1 MKTRTLKYMMTAVL
15 LLGATVAVAGSQPRK
30 VKVKSVVKA
39 SAGMKKASS
48 QQRTISSAS
57 ALVGTYTA
65 VGGNQRNVASWPV
78 TITTDNST
86 SNKVWLANL
95 SPHFYE
101 ADYQAPTYNYFY
113 GTLNS
118 SKTELHIPVGQR
130 MTGTYSFTGNGT
142 QYNNQIVYIG
152 AYDEYNCSEGYI
164 NVHEDDIVLR
174 IENNGSRLVVTDSI
188 FFYSVGSDNT
198 FWMLDEVYNNTVL
211 TKEAGQD
218 DGVITLTTAGTLDT
232 KVSGTETSLVIRGP
246 LNSADLKVLR
256 DMCVNKNLTSLD
268 ISGANIVGGNTTKYY
283 SDYSATDNDV
293 LPKYLFYNSKLETL
307 VLPSSIKEL
316 DNYCFAYSSGLTTIT
331 IPASVTNL
339 TSYCFYGCSALT
351 AIYVENGNTNYT
363 HYSGVLY
370 TKDGKTLVKYP
381 EGKSGTSYT
390 VNSGVT
396 SISNQAF
403 ANAKLTSVTLPTT
416 LKELGYSVFSYS
428 ALTTLSIPASV
439 TTVTTSTFSAMS
451 SLTSFSVASGNT
463 VLSNDSRGVLFDKN
477 KTVLKAYPQ
486 GNTSTTYTIPSTVT
500 EVEYDAFWTNR
511 YLTKIT
517 LPDNVTTIGGYAF
530 GTCHS
535 LKEINIPAKVTK
547 FGDYAFNSST
557 LESVT
562 SAITSP
568 TAIDETVFNSIT
580 TSAIL
585 YVPAGTKSKYQS
597 LTGWNKFTN
606 IVEQGGGG
614 GGSTGN
620 VTYSNGVM
628 TVTLT
633 TAGTLQSSI
642 ANSGYSTANVTELV
656 VTGPLNG
663 ADLKVI
669 RELTTTGS
677 VTKLRLTKDGKT
689 ARIVGGDPTK
699 YYSSYTAE
707 NDNVLPA
714 YLFYESKLTNI
725 YLPNTIKSIESSCF
739 ASSKSLV
746 DLSIPASVTSV
757 SSSFVNECSA
767 LTTFYVESG
776 SSSYEAYNG
785 VLYTK
790 DLKTLVRYPEG
801 LTATSFTVRSGVT
814 TIGNYA
820 FYRTKPTTVNL
831 PAQLTKISDDA
842 FQYTKMT
849 SLSLPSSLKE
859 FGSDVFWYCSLT
871 TLTIPASVTTVS
883 TSSFSA
889 MQALTSFTVASGN
902 TILSTDSRGALFDK
916 NKTILKAYPQGNTS
930 TTYTI
935 PSTVTEIEYDA
946 FWTNKNLKK
955 ITLPD
960 NVTSVGGYA
969 FSSCQSLE
977 EINIPAK
984 VTKFGNYAFNSSKLI
999 SVTSAITSPTAIDE
1013 SVFGNITTNAT
1024 LYVPTGTKSKYQ
1036 SLTGWNK
1043 FTNIVEQ
1050 GGSTTPTATG
1060 NGTLSSPYNAV
1071 AASNVGLGLSVGA
1084 QSSQKYYIKG
1094 KISSIRYSFSNEYG
1108 TATFYISDD
1117 GTTAN
1122 QFLVYATFYLE
1133 NKPWVTG
1140 NPQIAIGDEVIIYG
1154 NIYNYNG
1161 TPETAD
1167 KKSYVYS
1174 HNGITSLGA
1183 GVTFNN
1189 GTMTLTMSSA
1199 GTLQS
1204 AIANSGYSAANVKEL
1219 VITGPINGT
1228 DVRYIR
1234 QLAGINYSNSAV
1246 TATLESLNLDNANI
1260 VAGGDYY
1267 KSSSY
1272 ATSDNVV
1279 GLSMFA
1285 DTKLKF
1291 ISLPKTATT
1300 IMSQAFGN
1308 CKQLIGV
1315 TVHDKVTSIPSNL
1328 FNDCSALCYIDWKP
1342 TRSLTSGMLPTSS
1355 TRNPNLLIYVTS
1367 SSYAPYT
1374 SPNVVIGSV
1383 ATKVTLTNGY
1393 AFWAPREFTA
1403 NDISYSRS
1411 FTKTTGS
1418 GSAQGWETITLPF
1431 QPTKISHAT
1440 KGELVPFG
1448 RWSGVSDTKKPF
1460 WLYGFGSSGFTASNY
1475 LYANQP
1481 YIIAMPN
1488 NTMYDDAYR
1497 VNGMVTFSATSATVK
1512 VSSLAVGTTNGVR
1525 TLRPTYEAVAAAYDK
1540 YVLNANG
1547 SQFITYRAAN
1557 PFEAYFT
1564 TTESNARGV
1573 IDIFEDLPTGM
1584 DMIPTVDTVDTPE
1597 KIYDL
1602 QGRKVATP
1610 QRGIYIKD
1618 GRKVIVK

>member
-1 MKTRTLKYMMTAVL
+1 MTAVL

-164 NVHEDDIVLR
+164 NVHEDDIVIR
-174 IENNGSRLVVTDSI
+174 IENNGSRLVLTDSV

-500 EVEYDAFWTNR
+500 EVEYDAFWTNN
-511 YLTKIT
+511 YLKKIT

-547 FGDYAFNSST
+547 FGNYAFNSST

-614 GGSTGN
+614 TTGN

-628 TVTLT
+628 TVTMT

-669 RELTTTGS
+669 RDLTTTGN
-677 VTKLRLTKDGKT
+677 VTKLRLTKDGKNAT
-689 ARIVGGDPTK
+689 IVGGDPTN
-699 YYSSYTAE
+699 YYGSYTASK
-707 NDNVLPA
+707 DNVLPA
-714 YLFYESKLTNI
+714 YLFYNSKLTNI
-725 YLPNTIKSIESSCF
+725 YLPNTITSIESYCF
-739 ASSKSLV
+739 GNSKQLV
-746 DLSIPASVTSV
+746 DLSIPASVSSV
-757 SSSFVNECSA
+757 NSSFVNGCSA
-767 LTTFYVESG
+767 LTTLYVGSG
-776 SSSYEAYNG
+776 SSSYDALNG

-790 DLKTLVRYPEG
+790 DLKTLVKYPEG
-801 LTATSFTVRSGVT
+801 LTATSFSVRSGVT
-814 TIGNYA
+814 AIASYA
-820 FYRTKPTTVNL
+820 FYKAKLTSISLPTTLQSIGSSTFSNSSIK
-831 PAQLTKISDDA
+831 T
-842 FQYTKMT
+842 
-849 SLSLPSSLKE
+849 LS
-859 FGSDVFWYCSLT
+859 
-871 TLTIPASVTTVS
+871 IPASVTSVAT
-883 TSSFSA
+883 TSFSS
-889 MQALTSFTVASGN
+889 MSSLTSFSVASGSS
-902 TILSTDSRGALFDK
+902 TLSTDTRGALFDK
-916 NKTILKAYPQGNTS
+916 NKTILKAYPLGNTS

-935 PSTVTEIEYDA
+935 PSTVVELEYDA
-946 FWTNKNLKK
+946 FWGHDYLKTITLPNGVKTIGGWALSGCSSLEEVNIPATVTKIDGYAFSSNQNLKK
-955 ITLPD
+955 ITSDITTPFD
-960 NVTSVGGYA
+960 VADDA
-969 FSSCQSLE
+969 FSGTCD
-977 EINIPAK
+977 
-984 VTKFGNYAFNSSKLI
+984 V
-999 SVTSAITSPTAIDE
+999 
-1013 SVFGNITTNAT
+1013 AT
-1024 LYVPTGTKSKYQ
+1024 LYVPAGTKSKYQ
-1036 SLTGWNK
+1036 SKNGWK
-1043 FTNIVEQ
+1043 LFKTIVEQ

-1060 NGTLSSPYNAV
+1060 NGTLSNPYNAV
-1071 AASNVGLGLSVGA
+1071 AATNVALGLSVGST
-1084 QSSQKYYIKG
+1084 SSQKYYIKG
-1094 KISSIRYSFSNEYG
+1094 KISSIKYTFSSDYG

-1117 GTTAN
+1117 GTRN
-1122 QFLVYATFYLE
+1122 NEFYVYDTYYLE
-1133 NKPWVTG
+1133 NKSWVTG
-1140 NPQIAIGDEVIIYG
+1140 NPQIAVGDEVIIYG
-1154 NIYNYNG
+1154 TVSNYNG
-1161 TPETAD
+1161 TSETTY

-1174 HNGITSLGA
+1174 HNGMTSISG
-1183 GVTFNN
+1183 GVAFNN
-1189 GTMTLTMSSA
+1189 GTMILKMTTA
-1199 GTLQS
+1199 GNLQT
-1204 AIANSGYSAANVKEL
+1204 AIASSGYSAASVREL

-1228 DVRYIR
+1228 DIRYIR
-1234 QLAGINYSNSAV
+1234 ELAGINYNNSSV
-1246 TATLESLNLDNANI
+1246 TATLETLNLEKANI
-1260 VAGGDYY
+1260 VSGGVYY
-1267 KSSSY
+1267 KSPSY

-1285 DTKLKF
+1285 DTKLKYIF
-1291 ISLPKTATT
+1291 LPESATT
-1300 IMSQAFGN
+1300 IQSQAFGN
-1308 CKQLIGV
+1308 CKQLMGV
-1315 TVHDKVTSIPSNL
+1315 TVYNKVTSVPSNL
-1328 FNDCSALCYIDWKP
+1328 FNDCSALCYIDWQP
-1342 TRSLTSGMLPTSS
+1342 TRGLTSGMLPTSS
-1355 TRNPNLLIYVTS
+1355 VRNPNLLLYVTS

-1374 SPNVVIGSV
+1374 TPNVVVGST
-1383 ATKVTLTNGY
+1383 AAQVTLTNGY

-1403 NDISYSRS
+1403 TNISYSRS
-1411 FTKTTGS
+1411 FTKTTGN

-1448 RWSGVSDTKKPF
+1448 RWSGTSDTKKPF

-1488 NTMYDDAYR
+1488 NTKYDDAYR
-1497 VNGMVTFSATSATVK
+1497 VNGTVTFSATSATVK
-1512 VSSLAVGTTNGVR
+1512 ASSQAVGTTNGVR
-1525 TLRPTYEAVAAAYDK
+1525 TLRPAYETVQAAYDK
-1540 YVLNANG
+1540 YAMNANG
-1547 SQFITYRAAN
+1547 SQFVTYRAVS

-1564 TTESNARGV
+1564 TTEANARGF
-1573 IDIFEDLPTGM
+1573 IDIFDELPTGIES
-1584 DMIPTVDTVDTPE
+1584 IPTVGTDETPE
-1597 KIYDL
+1597 NVYDF
-1602 QGRKVATP
+1602 QGRKVVTP
-1610 QRGIYIKD
+1610 QRGIYIRD
-1618 GRKVIVK
+1618 GKKVIVR

>member
-39 SAGMKKASS
+39 SAGMRKAAT
-48 QQRTISSAS
+48 QQRAISSAS

-130 MTGTYSFTGNGT
+130 MIGTYSFTGNGT

-164 NVHEDDIVLR
+164 NVHEDDIVIR
-174 IENNGSRLVVTDSI
+174 IENNGSRLVLTDSV

-283 SDYSATDNDV
+283 NDYSAADNDV

-439 TTVTTSTFSAMS
+439 TTVSTSTFSAMS

-500 EVEYDAFWTNR
+500 EIEYDAFWTNN
-511 YLTKIT
+511 YLKKIT

-547 FGDYAFNSST
+547 FGNYAFNSST

-642 ANSGYSTANVTELV
+642 ANSGYSTTNVTELV

-669 RELTTTGS
+669 RDLTTTGN
-677 VTKLRLTKDGKT
+677 VTKLRLTKDGKNAT
-689 ARIVGGDPTK
+689 IVGGDPTN
-699 YYSSYTAE
+699 YYGSYTASK
-707 NDNVLPA
+707 DNVLPA
-714 YLFYESKLTNI
+714 YLFYNSKLTNI
-725 YLPNTIKSIESSCF
+725 YLPNTITSIESNCF
-739 ASSKSLV
+739 GNSKQLV

-757 SSSFVNECSA
+757 SSSFVNNCSA
-767 LTTFYVESG
+767 LTTLYVGSG
-776 SSSYEAYNG
+776 SSSYDALNG

-801 LTATSFTVRSGVT
+801 LTATSFSVRSGVT
-814 TIGNYA
+814 AIASHA
-820 FYRTKPTTVNL
+820 FYNAKLTSISLPTTL
-831 PAQLTKISDDA
+831 QSIGSSTFAYSSIKT
-842 FQYTKMT
+842 
-849 SLSLPSSLKE
+849 LS
-859 FGSDVFWYCSLT
+859 
-871 TLTIPASVTTVS
+871 IPASVTSVAT
-883 TSSFSA
+883 TSFSS
-889 MQALTSFTVASGN
+889 MSSLTSFSVASGSS
-902 TILSTDSRGALFDK
+902 TLSTDTRGALFDK
-916 NKTILKAYPQGNTS
+916 DKTILKAYPLGNTS

-935 PSTVTEIEYDA
+935 PSTVVELEYDA
-946 FWTNKNLKK
+946 FWGHDYLKTITLPNGVKTIGGWALSGCSSLEEVNIPATVTKIDGYAFSSNQNLKK
-955 ITLPD
+955 ITSDITTPFD
-960 NVTSVGGYA
+960 VADDA
-969 FSSCQSLE
+969 FSGTCD
-977 EINIPAK
+977 
-984 VTKFGNYAFNSSKLI
+984 V
-999 SVTSAITSPTAIDE
+999 
-1013 SVFGNITTNAT
+1013 AT
-1024 LYVPTGTKSKYQ
+1024 LYVPAGTKSKYQ
-1036 SLTGWNK
+1036 SRNGWK
-1043 FTNIVEQ
+1043 LFKTIVEQ

-1060 NGTLSSPYNAV
+1060 NGTLSNPYNAV
-1071 AASNVGLGLSVGA
+1071 AATNVALGLSVGST
-1084 QSSQKYYIKG
+1084 SSQKYYIKG
-1094 KISSIRYSFSNEYG
+1094 KISSIKYTFSSNYG

-1122 QFLVYATFYLE
+1122 QFCVYGTYYLE

-1140 NPQIAIGDEVIIYG
+1140 NPQIAIGDDVIIYG
-1154 NIYNYNG
+1154 NITNYSG
-1161 TPETAD
+1161 TAETAD

-1174 HNGITSLGA
+1174 HNGMTSISG
-1183 GVTFNN
+1183 GVAFNN
-1189 GTMTLTMSSA
+1189 GTMILTMTTA
-1199 GTLQS
+1199 GNLQT
-1204 AIANSGYSAANVKEL
+1204 AIASSGYSAANVKEL

-1228 DVRYIR
+1228 DIRYIR
-1234 QLAGINYSNSAV
+1234 QLAGINYSNTAV
-1246 TATLESLNLDNANI
+1246 TATLETLNLENANI
-1260 VAGGDYY
+1260 VSGGGYY
-1267 KSSSY
+1267 KSPSY

-1285 DTKLKF
+1285 DTKLKYIF
-1291 ISLPKTATT
+1291 LPQTATT

-1308 CKQLIGV
+1308 CKQLMGV
-1315 TVHDKVTSIPSNL
+1315 TVYNKVTSVPGNL
-1328 FNDCSALCYIDWKP
+1328 FIDCSALCYIDWQT

-1355 TRNPNLLIYVTS
+1355 VRNPNLLIYVTL

-1374 SPNVVIGSV
+1374 TPNVVIGST
-1383 ATKVTLTNGY
+1383 ATQVTLTNGY

-1403 NDISYSRS
+1403 TNISYSRS
-1411 FTKTTGS
+1411 FTKTTGN

-1448 RWSGVSDTKKPF
+1448 RWSGTSDTKKPF

-1475 LYANQP
+1475 LSANQP

-1497 VNGMVTFSATSATVK
+1497 VNGTVTFSATSATVK
-1512 VSSLAVGTTNGVR
+1512 ASLQAVGTTNGVR
-1525 TLRPTYEAVAAAYDK
+1525 TLRPAYETVEATNNK

-1547 SQFITYRAAN
+1547 SQFVTYRAAS

-1564 TTESNARGV
+1564 TTEANARGF
-1573 IDIFEDLPTGM
+1573 IDIFDELPTGIES
-1584 DMIPTVDTVDTPE
+1584 IPTVGTDETPE
-1597 KIYDL
+1597 NVYDL
-1602 QGRKVATP
+1602 QGRKVVTP
-1610 QRGIYIKD
+1610 QRGIYIRNGK
-1618 GRKVIVK
+1618 KVIVR

>member
-164 NVHEDDIVLR
+164 NVHEDDIVIR
-174 IENNGSRLVVTDSI
+174 IENNGSRLVLTDSV

-283 SDYSATDNDV
+283 NDYSATDNDV

-307 VLPSSIKEL
+307 VLPSSIKKL

-396 SISNQAF
+396 SISDQAF

-500 EVEYDAFWTNR
+500 EIEYDAFWTNN
-511 YLTKIT
+511 YLKKIT

-547 FGDYAFNSST
+547 FGNYAFNSST

-614 GGSTGN
+614 TTGN

-628 TVTLT
+628 TVTMT

-642 ANSGYSTANVTELV
+642 ANSGYSTTNVTELV

-669 RELTTTGS
+669 RDLTTTGN
-677 VTKLRLTKDGKT
+677 VTKLRLTKDGKNAT
-689 ARIVGGDPTK
+689 IVGGDPTN
-699 YYSSYTAE
+699 YYGSYTASK
-707 NDNVLPA
+707 DNVLPA
-714 YLFYESKLTNI
+714 YLFYNSKLTNI
-725 YLPNTIKSIESSCF
+725 YLPNTITSIESNCF
-739 ASSKSLV
+739 GNSKQLV

-757 SSSFVNECSA
+757 SSSFVNGCSA
-767 LTTFYVESG
+767 LTTLYVGSG
-776 SSSYEAYNG
+776 SSSYDALNG

-801 LTATSFTVRSGVT
+801 LTATSFSVRSGVT
-814 TIGNYA
+814 AIASYA
-820 FYRTKPTTVNL
+820 FYKAKLTSISLPTTLQSIGSSTFSNSSIK
-831 PAQLTKISDDA
+831 T
-842 FQYTKMT
+842 
-849 SLSLPSSLKE
+849 LS
-859 FGSDVFWYCSLT
+859 
-871 TLTIPASVTTVS
+871 IPASVTSVAT
-883 TSSFSA
+883 TSFSS
-889 MQALTSFTVASGN
+889 MSSLTSFSVASGSS
-902 TILSTDSRGALFDK
+902 TLSTDTRGALFDK
-916 NKTILKAYPQGNTS
+916 NKTILKAYPLGNTS

-935 PSTVTEIEYDA
+935 PSTVVELEYDA
-946 FWTNKNLKK
+946 FWGHDYLKTITLPNGVKTIGGWALSGCSSLEEVNIPATVTKIDGYAFSSNQNLKK
-955 ITLPD
+955 ITSDITTPFD
-960 NVTSVGGYA
+960 VADDA
-969 FSSCQSLE
+969 FSGTCD
-977 EINIPAK
+977 
-984 VTKFGNYAFNSSKLI
+984 V
-999 SVTSAITSPTAIDE
+999 
-1013 SVFGNITTNAT
+1013 AT
-1024 LYVPTGTKSKYQ
+1024 LYVPAGTKSKYQ
-1036 SLTGWNK
+1036 SKNGWK
-1043 FTNIVEQ
+1043 LFKTIVEQ
-1050 GGSTTPTATG
+1050 GGSTTPTAMG
-1060 NGTLSSPYNAV
+1060 NGTLSNPYNAV
-1071 AASNVGLGLSVGA
+1071 AATNVALGLSVGST
-1084 QSSQKYYIKG
+1084 SSQKYYIKG
-1094 KISSIRYSFSNEYG
+1094 KISSIKYTFSSDYG

-1122 QFLVYATFYLE
+1122 QFCVYGTYYLE

-1140 NPQIAIGDEVIIYG
+1140 NPQIAIGDDVIIYG
-1154 NIYNYNG
+1154 NITNYSG
-1161 TPETAD
+1161 TAETAD

-1174 HNGITSLGA
+1174 HNGMTSIGA

-1189 GTMTLTMSSA
+1189 GTMTLSMSTA
-1199 GTLQS
+1199 GTLQT
-1204 AIANSGYSAANVKEL
+1204 AIASSGYSAASVREL
-1219 VITGPINGT
+1219 VIIGPINGT
-1228 DVRYIR
+1228 DIRYIR
-1234 QLAGINYSNSAV
+1234 LLAGIDYNNSSV
-1246 TATLESLNLDNANI
+1246 TATLETLNLEKANI
-1260 VAGGDYY
+1260 VSGGVYY
-1267 KSSSY
+1267 KSPSY

-1279 GLSMFA
+1279 GQSMFA
-1285 DTKLKF
+1285 DTQLKYIF
-1291 ISLPKTATT
+1291 LPKSATT

-1308 CKQLIGV
+1308 CKQLMGV
-1315 TVHDKVTSIPSNL
+1315 TVYNKVTSVPSNL
-1328 FNDCSALCYIDWKP
+1328 FNDCSALCYIDWQP
-1342 TRSLTSGMLPTSS
+1342 TRGLTSGMLPTSS
-1355 TRNPNLLIYVTS
+1355 VRNPNLLLYVTS

-1374 SPNVVIGSV
+1374 TPNVVIGST
-1383 ATKVTLTNGY
+1383 ATQVTLTNGY

-1403 NDISYSRS
+1403 TNISYSRS
-1411 FTKTTGS
+1411 FTKTTGN

-1448 RWSGVSDTKKPF
+1448 RWSGTSDTKKPF

-1475 LYANQP
+1475 LSANQP

-1497 VNGMVTFSATSATVK
+1497 VNGTVTFSATSATVK
-1512 VSSLAVGTTNGVR
+1512 ASLQAVGTTNGVR
-1525 TLRPTYEAVAAAYDK
+1525 TLRPAYQTVEATNNK

-1547 SQFITYRAAN
+1547 SQFVTYRAAS

-1564 TTESNARGV
+1564 TTEANARGF
-1573 IDIFEDLPTGM
+1573 IDIFDELPTGIES
-1584 DMIPTVDTVDTPE
+1584 IPTVGTDETPE
-1597 KIYDL
+1597 NVYDL
-1602 QGRKVATP
+1602 QGRKVVTP
-1610 QRGIYIKD
+1610 QRGIYIRNGK
-1618 GRKVIVK
+1618 KVIVR

>member
-1 MKTRTLKYMMTAVL
+1 MTAVL

-101 ADYQAPTYNYFY
+101 TDYQAPTYNYFY

-164 NVHEDDIVLR
+164 NVHEDDIVIR
-174 IENNGSRLVVTDSI
+174 IENNGSRLVLTDSV

-256 DMCVNKNLTSLD
+256 DMTVDKNLTSLD
-268 ISGANIVGGNTTKYY
+268 ISGANIVGGDPTKYY
-283 SDYSATDNDV
+283 SNYTASASNV
-293 LPKYLFYNSKLETL
+293 LPQYLFYNSKLENL

-500 EVEYDAFWTNR
+500 EIEYDAFWTNN
-511 YLTKIT
+511 YLKKIT

-547 FGDYAFNSST
+547 FGNYAFNSST

-614 GGSTGN
+614 STGN

-633 TAGTLQSSI
+633 TAGTLQSTIS
-642 ANSGYSTANVTELV
+642 NSGYSTANVTELV

-669 RELTTTGS
+669 RDLTTTGN
-677 VTKLRLTKDGKT
+677 VTKLRLTKDGKNAT
-689 ARIVGGDPTK
+689 IVGGDPTN
-699 YYSSYTAE
+699 YYGSYTASK
-707 NDNVLPA
+707 DNVLPA
-714 YLFYESKLTNI
+714 YLFYNSKLTNI
-725 YLPNTIKSIESSCF
+725 YLPNTITSIESNCF
-739 ASSKSLV
+739 GNSKQLV

-757 SSSFVNECSA
+757 SSSFVNGCSA
-767 LTTFYVESG
+767 LTTLYVGSG
-776 SSSYEAYNG
+776 SSSYDALNG

-801 LTATSFTVRSGVT
+801 LTATSFSVRSGVT
-814 TIGNYA
+814 AIASYA
-820 FYRTKPTTVNL
+820 FYKAKLTSISLPTTLQSIGSSTFSNSSIK
-831 PAQLTKISDDA
+831 T
-842 FQYTKMT
+842 
-849 SLSLPSSLKE
+849 LS
-859 FGSDVFWYCSLT
+859 
-871 TLTIPASVTTVS
+871 IPASVTSVAT
-883 TSSFSA
+883 TSFSS
-889 MQALTSFTVASGN
+889 MSSLTSFSVASGSS
-902 TILSTDSRGALFDK
+902 TLSTDTRGALFDK
-916 NKTILKAYPQGNTS
+916 NKTILKAYPLGNTS

-935 PSTVTEIEYDA
+935 PSTVVELEYDA
-946 FWTNKNLKK
+946 FWGHDYLKTITLPNGVKTIGGWALSGCSSLEEVNIPATVTKIDGYAFSSNQNLKK
-955 ITLPD
+955 ITSDITTPFD
-960 NVTSVGGYA
+960 VADDA
-969 FSSCQSLE
+969 FSGTCD
-977 EINIPAK
+977 
-984 VTKFGNYAFNSSKLI
+984 V
-999 SVTSAITSPTAIDE
+999 
-1013 SVFGNITTNAT
+1013 AT
-1024 LYVPTGTKSKYQ
+1024 LYVPAGTKSKYL
-1036 SLTGWNK
+1036 SKNGWK
-1043 FTNIVEQ
+1043 LFKTIVEQ

-1060 NGTLSSPYNAV
+1060 NGTLSNPYNAV
-1071 AASNVGLGLSVGA
+1071 AATNVALGLSVGST
-1084 QSSQKYYIKG
+1084 SSQKYYIKG
-1094 KISSIRYSFSNEYG
+1094 KISSIKYTFSSDYG

-1122 QFLVYATFYLE
+1122 QFCVYGTYYLE

-1140 NPQIAIGDEVIIYG
+1140 NPQIAIGDDVIIYG
-1154 NIYNYNG
+1154 NITNYSG
-1161 TPETAD
+1161 TAETAD

-1174 HNGITSLGA
+1174 HNGMTSIGA

-1189 GTMTLTMSSA
+1189 GTMTLTMSTA
-1199 GTLQS
+1199 GTLQT
-1204 AIANSGYSAANVKEL
+1204 AIASSGYSAASVREL
-1219 VITGPINGT
+1219 VIIGPINGT
-1228 DVRYIR
+1228 DIRYIR
-1234 QLAGINYSNSAV
+1234 LLAGIDYNNSSV
-1246 TATLESLNLDNANI
+1246 TATLETLNLENANI
-1260 VAGGDYY
+1260 VSGGVYY
-1267 KSSSY
+1267 KSPSY

-1285 DTKLKF
+1285 DTKLKYIF
-1291 ISLPKTATT
+1291 LPKSATT

-1308 CKQLIGV
+1308 CKQLMGV
-1315 TVHDKVTSIPSNL
+1315 TVYNKVTSSVPSNL
-1328 FNDCSALCYIDWKP
+1328 FNDCSALCYIDWQP

-1355 TRNPNLLIYVTS
+1355 VRNPNLLIYVTS

-1374 SPNVVIGSV
+1374 TPNVVVGST
-1383 ATKVTLTNGY
+1383 AAQVTLTNGY

-1403 NDISYSRS
+1403 TNISYSRS
-1411 FTKTTGS
+1411 FTKTTGN

-1448 RWSGVSDTKKPF
+1448 RWSGTSDTKKPF

-1488 NTMYDDAYR
+1488 NTKYDDAYR
-1497 VNGMVTFSATSATVK
+1497 VNGTVTFSATSATVK
-1512 VSSLAVGTTNGVR
+1512 ASLQAVGTTNGVR
-1525 TLRPTYEAVAAAYDK
+1525 TLRPAYETVQAAYDK
-1540 YVLNANG
+1540 YAMNANG
-1547 SQFITYRAAN
+1547 SQFVTYRAAS

-1564 TTESNARGV
+1564 TTEANARGF
-1573 IDIFEDLPTGM
+1573 IDIFDELPTGIES
-1584 DMIPTVDTVDTPE
+1584 IPTVGTDETPE
-1597 KIYDL
+1597 NVYDL
-1602 QGRKVATP
+1602 QGRKVVTP
-1610 QRGIYIKD
+1610 QRGIYIRNGK
-1618 GRKVIVK
+1618 KVIVR